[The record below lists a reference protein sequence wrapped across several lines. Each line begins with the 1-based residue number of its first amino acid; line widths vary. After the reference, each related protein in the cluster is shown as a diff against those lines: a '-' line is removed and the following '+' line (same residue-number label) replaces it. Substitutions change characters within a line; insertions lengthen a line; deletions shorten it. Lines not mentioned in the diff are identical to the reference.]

1 MTATLV
7 KMQLPRLSKQASLRA
22 LGAGIAWG
30 VIVSGGMI
38 AYARANCG
46 FVCLDDAALMIAI
59 SVAAGIVTIG
69 PVAAFGQVR
78 RPA

>member
-30 VIVSGGMI
+30 VIFSG
-38 AYARANCG
+38 A
-46 FVCLDDAALMIAI
+46 
-59 SVAAGIVTIG
+59 
-69 PVAAFGQVR
+69 
-78 RPA
+78 

>member
-30 VIVSGGMI
+30 VIFSGGI
-38 AYARANCG
+38 DRLRAG
-46 FVCLDDAALMIAI
+46 ELWICL
-59 SVAAGIVTIG
+59 
-69 PVAAFGQVR
+69 P
-78 RPA
+78 